1 MKEGNI
7 LSFKI
12 MIDSKGTLVTELSQL
27 PEEAVSN
34 PEVPE
39 EPSPKVTETY
49 PACALG
55 NIILATLL
63 VHFSKNRY
71 YYF

>member
-27 PEEAVSN
+27 PEEAVSKIFA
-34 PEVPE
+34 EDDDKILIR
-39 EPSPKVTETY
+39 KVIREGLLKLENLHGY
-49 PACALG
+49 LEKELQAL
-55 NIILATLL
+55 
-63 VHFSKNRY
+63 R
-71 YYF
+71 

>member
-27 PEEAVSN
+27 PEEAVSKIFAEDDDKILIRKIIREGLLKLEN
-34 PEVPE
+34 LHGYLEKE
-39 EPSPKVTETY
+39 LQ
-49 PACALG
+49 AL
-55 NIILATLL
+55 
-63 VHFSKNRY
+63 R
-71 YYF
+71 

>member
-27 PEEAVSN
+27 PEEAVSKIFV
-34 PEVPE
+34 EDDDKILIR
-39 EPSPKVTETY
+39 KVIREGLLKLENLHGY
-49 PACALG
+49 LEKELQAL
-55 NIILATLL
+55 
-63 VHFSKNRY
+63 H
-71 YYF
+71 

>member
-27 PEEAVSN
+27 PEEAVSKIFAEDDDKILIRKIIREGLLKLEN
-34 PEVPE
+34 LHGYLEKE
-39 EPSPKVTETY
+39 LQ
-49 PACALG
+49 AL
-55 NIILATLL
+55 L
-63 VHFSKNRY
+63 
-71 YYF
+71 